1 MDKPGNQVSPA
12 KLLKDRI
19 LELERELD
27 AVINFSSDE
36 IMVISGDGIILR
48 ANSVFEESY
57 GLKIGDI
64 LGRRTSDLEDQKVF
78 SPSVTR
84 LVIQN
89 KRPHTLIQ
97 SQRDGRK
104 LLVTGTPVFDD
115 DGNIF
120 RIIVNSRDIT
130 HLKELEMQLE
140 EAELLK
146 DRYYRELL
154 ELRQSDPD
162 GRKILISSQ
171 PMREMI
177 RTVEKVAKVDS
188 TVLLIG
194 ESGVGKGIIARYIH
208 DCSPRREE
216 PFITV
221 NCGAIPENLL
231 ESELFGYS
239 RGAFTGAR
247 KEGKAGKM
255 EVADQGTLFLDEIT
269 ELPLN
274 LQVKLLH
281 VIQEG
286 IISRVGD
293 NREIHLNI
301 RFLAATNRDI
311 EKMAAEGKFREDL
324 YFRLN
329 VIPVEIPP
337 LRTRQDDI
345 EPLAEHFLKYF
356 TGKYHKNKVF
366 DPEVFS
372 YLRRYNWPGNVRELE
387 NLVERLV
394 IVTDG
399 EPIRAFH
406 LPENIRGR
414 YPVFKTRF
422 GSDFTVQ
429 TLGNAVKAVEKELL
443 TKALLR
449 CTSTYDMARLLGVN
463 QSTVVRKLQKYG
475 LKQEKSAARKKSK

>member
-1 MDKPGNQVSPA
+1 MDKLSNQAQLVEG
-12 KLLKDRI
+12 LEDRV

-36 IMVISGDGIILR
+36 IMVVSGDGIILR

-57 GLKIGDI
+57 GVKIGDI
-64 LGRRTSDLEDQKVF
+64 LGRKAFDLEAQKVF

-84 LVIQN
+84 LVLQS
-89 KRPHTLIQ
+89 KHPHTVIQ

-104 LLVTGTPVFDD
+104 LLVSGTPVFNA
-115 DGNIF
+115 DGSIF

-130 HLKELEMQLE
+130 HLKELELQLE

-146 DRYYRELL
+146 DRYYQELL
-154 ELRQSDPD
+154 ELRQGDPG
-162 GRKILISSQ
+162 GREILISSQ

-177 RTVEKVAKVDS
+177 RTIEKVATVDS
-188 TVLLIG
+188 TVLLTG
-194 ESGVGKGIIARYIH
+194 ESGVGKGVIARYIH
-208 DCSPRREE
+208 DCSPRRDES
-216 PFITV
+216 FITV

-255 EVADQGTLFLDEIT
+255 ELADQGTLFLDEIT
-269 ELPLN
+269 ELPFN

-293 NREIHLNI
+293 NREIRLNI
-301 RFLAATNRDI
+301 RFLAATNRDV
-311 EKMAAEGKFREDL
+311 EKMVEEGKFREDL

-337 LRTRQDDI
+337 LRIRLDDI
-345 EPLAEHFLKYF
+345 EPLAQHFLKHF
-356 TGKYHKNKVF
+356 NGKHHKTKVF
-366 DPEVFS
+366 DPEVFP
-372 YLRRYNWPGNVRELE
+372 YLRRYSWPGNVRELE

-394 IVTDG
+394 IVVDG
-399 EPIRAFH
+399 ELIRALH

-414 YPVFKTRF
+414 SPVFHAHP
-422 GSDFTVQ
+422 GLDLPLQ
-429 TLGNAVKAVEKELL
+429 PLENAIKAVEKEMLR
-443 TKALLR
+443 KALQQ
-449 CTSTYDMARLLGVN
+449 CTSTYDMAELLGVN
-463 QSTVVRKLQKYG
+463 QSTVVRKLHKYG
-475 LKQEKSAARKKSK
+475 LKRGPKPAGGKK

>member
-1 MDKPGNQVSPA
+1 MDKLSNQAQLVEG
-12 KLLKDRI
+12 LEDRV

-36 IMVISGDGIILR
+36 IMVVSGDGIILR

-57 GLKIGDI
+57 GVKIGDI
-64 LGRRTSDLEDQKVF
+64 LGRKAFDLEAQKVF

-84 LVIQN
+84 LVLQS
-89 KRPHTLIQ
+89 KHPHTVIQ

-104 LLVTGTPVFDD
+104 LLVSGTPVFNA
-115 DGNIF
+115 DGSIF

-130 HLKELEMQLE
+130 HLKELELQLE

-146 DRYYRELL
+146 DRYYQELL
-154 ELRQSDPD
+154 ELRQGDPG
-162 GRKILISSQ
+162 GREILISSQ

-177 RTVEKVAKVDS
+177 RTIEKVATVDS
-188 TVLLIG
+188 TVLLTG
-194 ESGVGKGIIARYIH
+194 ESGVGKGVIARYIH
-208 DCSPRREE
+208 DCSPRRDES
-216 PFITV
+216 FITV

-255 EVADQGTLFLDEIT
+255 ELADQGTLFLDEIT
-269 ELPLN
+269 ELPFN

-293 NREIHLNI
+293 NREIRLNI

-311 EKMAAEGKFREDL
+311 EKMVEEGKFREDL

-337 LRTRQDDI
+337 LRIRLDDI
-345 EPLAEHFLKYF
+345 EPLAQHFLKHF
-356 TGKYHKNKVF
+356 NGKHHKTKVF
-366 DPEVFS
+366 DPEVFP
-372 YLRRYNWPGNVRELE
+372 YLRRYSWPGNVRELE

-394 IVTDG
+394 IVVDG
-399 EPIRAFH
+399 ELIRALH

-414 YPVFKTRF
+414 SPVFHAHP
-422 GSDFTVQ
+422 GLDLPLQ
-429 TLGNAVKAVEKELL
+429 PLENAIKAVEKEMLR
-443 TKALLR
+443 KALQQ
-449 CTSTYDMARLLGVN
+449 CTSTYDMAELLGVN
-463 QSTVVRKLQKYG
+463 QSTVVRKLHKYG
-475 LKQEKSAARKKSK
+475 LKRGPKPAGGKK